1 MLNEIWLKIIDP
13 NQSGNVPILQFKQ
26 LLLHLAQ
33 GYLLGDFEVIQ
44 SDYIKKV
51 LKRLRK
57 EEVIVDNDLI
67 LSRKSKKVANLKL
80 GMKFTLL

>member
-57 EEVIVDNDLI
+57 
-67 LSRKSKKVANLKL
+67 
-80 GMKFTLL
+80 